1 MELPIM
7 DETTQPFIPAHELA
21 KIWGVNGAMGESP
34 YESPIFRLIVGQ
46 NEISHQS
53 VGENCWPTL
62 TNKMTYFRLV
72 HMNTYYVFNTT
83 TPRLLQLSCTVL

>member
-1 MELPIM
+1 MWISTVLRTATEMELPIM

-62 TNKMTYFRLV
+62 TNKMLKSE
-72 HMNTYYVFNTT
+72 VF
-83 TPRLLQLSCTVL
+83 P